1 MLTRKLLRLWQDDLG
16 RLWETYRRGYGRN
29 PGGPALHLSGTAT
42 PVSRAADTSTLTLR
56 VRLRRPSGAEVDVV
70 GVPDGD
76 RLDKPAACLM
86 NRQGASGGTGLESRI
101 VSRNCL

>member
-16 RLWETYRRGYGRN
+16 RLREAYRRGDGQN
-29 PGGPALHLSGTAT
+29 PGSPALHLSGTAP

-56 VRLRRPSGAEVDVV
+56 VWLRRPSGAEVAVV

-86 NRQGASGGTGLESRI
+86 ARQGGIWRYRTG
-101 VSRNCL
+101 VSDRVP